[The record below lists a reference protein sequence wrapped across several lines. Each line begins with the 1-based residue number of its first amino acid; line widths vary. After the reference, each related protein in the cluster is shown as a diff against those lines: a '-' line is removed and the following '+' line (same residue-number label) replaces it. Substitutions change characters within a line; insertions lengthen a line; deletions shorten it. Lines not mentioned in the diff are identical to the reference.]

1 MWNTIKS
8 VRQIC
13 RRDILRRFM
22 LGFIL
27 VVFIA
32 GGIGSWYDYSL
43 SGVTGSEMFGT
54 VMQLFPFLLV
64 SIVMVNTARICGWD
78 LTDRTANY
86 EILYGSK
93 RAAVYFGR
101 FLVALE
107 KNLLV
112 SAAAAAL
119 VPAVCTLWS
128 GWGKSIAFSDALVH
142 YALIFPVIFR
152 LVCTA
157 AAITFLLMSDV
168 GGIAL
173 GFLLPVFSAMFY
185 LFFMELGGADIPAWI
200 FSVSTLSA
208 VEDFSNSTTGFA
220 DGAEYVIYKTALDS
234 KLIVQTLV
242 SAFGIGIA
250 LLTASFA
257 VFRRRDL
264 N

>member
-1 MWNTIKS
+1 MNRSIF
-8 VRQIC
+8 
-13 RRDILRRFM
+13 LAAPMPAMAEEPNRFT
-22 LGFIL
+22 
-27 VVFIA
+27 
-32 GGIGSWYDYSL
+32 YRC
-43 SGVTGSEMFGT
+43 T
-54 VMQLFPFLLV
+54 
-64 SIVMVNTARICGWD
+64 
-78 LTDRTANY
+78 
-86 EILYGSK
+86 K
-93 RAAVYFGR
+93 R
-101 FLVALE
+101 LE
-107 KNLLV
+107 KE
-112 SAAAAAL
+112 
-119 VPAVCTLWS
+119 
-128 GWGKSIAFSDALVH
+128 I
-142 YALIFPVIFR
+142 R

-173 GFLLPVFSAMFY
+173 GFLLPVFSAMFH